1 MRIVWFLIALILG
14 LAAALFLLGQLGFL
28 RGRAPSDLGVRDGRL
43 KAPALT
49 PNSVSSQA
57 DLYPN
62 HPQQAFASI
71 RPLKFSGDADQAMA
85 RLVALLHNTKGMV
98 VIAQEPEYVY
108 AQSTTALL
116 KFTDDVEFAVDREAH
131 VIHVRSASRIG
142 RKDFNVNR
150 ARVETIRAQ
159 FEKN

>member
-1 MRIVWFLIALILG
+1 MRIVWILVAVILV

-28 RGRAPSDLGVRDGRL
+28 RGRTPADLGVRDGRL
-43 KAPALT
+43 KPPALT

-71 RPLKFSGDADQAMA
+71 QPLKFSGDADPAMA

-131 VIHVRSASRIG
+131 VVHVRSASRIG

-150 ARVETIRAQ
+150 ARIETIRAQ

>member
-1 MRIVWFLIALILG
+1 MRVLWLFVALVIG

-43 KAPALT
+43 KPPALT
-49 PNSVSSQA
+49 PNSVTSQA

-71 RPLKFSGDADQAMA
+71 KPLKFSGDADLAMK
-85 RLVALLHNTKGMV
+85 RLVDLVRDTNRTV
-98 VIAQEPEYVY
+98 VIAQEPEYLY

-116 KFTDDVEFAVDREAH
+116 KFTDDVEFAMDREAQ

-150 ARVETIRAQ
+150 TRVETLRAQ

>member
-1 MRIVWFLIALILG
+1 MRIVWLLVALILG
-14 LAAALFLLGQLGFL
+14 FAAALFLVGQLGFL

-43 KAPALT
+43 KPPALT

-57 DLYPN
+57 DLYST
-62 HPQQAFASI
+62 HPQRAYASI
-71 RPLKFSGDADQAMA
+71 QPLKFRGDADHAMA
-85 RLVALLHNTKGMV
+85 HLVKLLNNIQGMV
-98 VIAQEPEYVY
+98 IIAQEPEYVY

-116 KFTDDVEFAVDREAH
+116 KFTDDVEFAIDREAH

-150 ARVETIRAQ
+150 TRIETIRAQ

>member
-1 MRIVWFLIALILG
+1 MRIVWILVALILG
-14 LAAALFLLGQLGFL
+14 LAAALFLLGQMGFL
-28 RGRAPSDLGVRDGRL
+28 RGRMPNDLGVRDGRL
-43 KAPALT
+43 KPPALT

-57 DLYPN
+57 DLYPT
-62 HPQQAFASI
+62 HPQQAYSRI
-71 RPLKFSGDADQAMA
+71 QPLQFSGDADLAMT
-85 RLVALLHNTKGMV
+85 RLVKILRETSGMKI
-98 VIAQEPEYVY
+98 IAQEPEYVY

-131 VIHVRSASRIG
+131 LIHVRSASRIG

-150 ARVETIRAQ
+150 ARIETIRAQ

>member
-1 MRIVWFLIALILG
+1 MRIVWILVALILG
-14 LAAALFLLGQLGFL
+14 LAAALFLLGQMGFL
-28 RGRAPSDLGVRDGRL
+28 RGRMPNDLGVRDGRL
-43 KAPALT
+43 KPPALT

-57 DLYPN
+57 DLYPT
-62 HPQQAFASI
+62 HPQQAYARI
-71 RPLKFSGDADQAMA
+71 QPLQFSGDAGLAMT
-85 RLVALLHNTKGMV
+85 RLVKILRETSGV
-98 VIAQEPEYVY
+98 EIIAQEPEYVY

-131 VIHVRSASRIG
+131 LIHVRSASRIG

-150 ARVETIRAQ
+150 ARIETIRAQ

>member
-1 MRIVWFLIALILG
+1 MRVLWFLFALVLG
-14 LAAALFLLGQLGFL
+14 LAAALFVFGQMGFL

-43 KAPALT
+43 KPPAPT

-57 DLYPN
+57 ELYPN

-71 RPLKFSGDADQAMA
+71 KPLKFSGDADKAMK
-85 RLVALLHNTKGMV
+85 RLVELVRGMDRT
-98 VIAQEPEYVY
+98 VIVAEEPEYLY

-116 KFTDDVEFAVDREAH
+116 KFTDDVEFAMDREAH
-131 VIHVRSASRIG
+131 IIHVRSASRIG

-150 ARVETIRAQ
+150 ARIEAIRAQ

>member
-1 MRIVWFLIALILG
+1 MRVLWLFVALVIG

-43 KAPALT
+43 KPPALT
-49 PNSVSSQA
+49 PNSVTSQA

-71 RPLKFSGDADQAMA
+71 KPLRFSGDADLAMK
-85 RLVALLHNTKGMV
+85 RLVDLVRDTNRTV
-98 VIAQEPEYVY
+98 VIAQEPEYLY

-116 KFTDDVEFAVDREAH
+116 KFTDDVEFAMDREAQ

-150 ARVETIRAQ
+150 TRVETLRAQ

>member
-1 MRIVWFLIALILG
+1 MRIVWILVAVILV

-43 KAPALT
+43 KPPALT

-57 DLYPN
+57 DLYPS

-71 RPLKFSGDADQAMA
+71 QPLKFSGDANQAMA

>member
-1 MRIVWFLIALILG
+1 MRMVWFLLALVLG

-43 KAPALT
+43 KPPALT

-57 DLYPN
+57 DLYPT
-62 HPQQAFASI
+62 HPQRAYASI
-71 RPLKFSGDADQAMA
+71 QPLKFSGDADQAMA
-85 RLVALLHNTKGMV
+85 GLVNLVRDTSGTV
-98 VIAQEPEYVY
+98 IIAQEPEYVY

-116 KFTDDVEFAVDREAH
+116 KFTDDVEFALDREAH

-159 FEKN
+159 FETN

>member
-1 MRIVWFLIALILG
+1 MRIVWFLVAAVLA

-43 KAPALT
+43 KPPALT

-57 DLYPN
+57 GLYPE

-71 RPLKFSGDADQAMA
+71 KPLKFSGDANQALI
-85 RLVALLHNTKGMV
+85 RLADLLRNTKGMV
-98 VIAQEPEYVY
+98 IIAQEPEYLY
-108 AQSTTALL
+108 SQSTTTFL
-116 KFTDDVEFAVDREAH
+116 KFTDDVEFAVDRESH

-150 ARVETIRAQ
+150 ALIETIRAQ
-159 FEKN
+159 FEAN

>member
-1 MRIVWFLIALILG
+1 MRVLWLFVALVIG
-14 LAAALFLLGQLGFL
+14 LAAVLFLLGQLGFL

-43 KAPALT
+43 KPPALT
-49 PNSVSSQA
+49 PNSVTSQA

-71 RPLKFSGDADQAMA
+71 KPLTFSGDADLAMK
-85 RLVALLHNTKGMV
+85 RLVDLVRDTNRTV
-98 VIAQEPEYVY
+98 IIAQEPEYLY

-116 KFTDDVEFAVDREAH
+116 KFTDDVEFAVDREAQI
-131 VIHVRSASRIG
+131 IHVRSASRIG

-150 ARVETIRAQ
+150 ARIEAIRAQ

>member
-1 MRIVWFLIALILG
+1 MRVVWLIAAG
-14 LAAALFLLGQLGFL
+14 LLALVVAVFFLGQFGFL
-28 RGRAPSDLGVRDGRL
+28 RGKVPTDLGVRNGRL
-43 KAPALT
+43 KPPALT

-57 DLYPN
+57 DLYPEN
-62 HPQQAFASI
+62 PQQAYASI
-71 RPLKFSGDADQAMA
+71 RPLQFTGDAQKAVN
-85 RLVALLHNTKGMV
+85 RLVDILHKTDGLV
-98 VIAQEPEYVY
+98 IIAQEPEYVY
-108 AQSTTALL
+108 AQSTTPLL

-159 FEKN
+159 FEAN